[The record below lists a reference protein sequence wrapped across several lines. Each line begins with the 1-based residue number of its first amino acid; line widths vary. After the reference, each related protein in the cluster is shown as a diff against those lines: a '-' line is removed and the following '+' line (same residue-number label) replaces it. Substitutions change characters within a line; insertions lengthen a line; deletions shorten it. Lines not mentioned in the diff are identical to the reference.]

1 MLAIMKT
8 HKFLAMYMVLI
19 STLFFAGLCMAQKPS
34 GGDWE
39 ILFNGKDLSG
49 WRDLNGKHKWEAKDG
64 MIIGTFIKGQPNG
77 FLCTEKEYSD
87 FIFECEVSIDT
98 LMNNSGVQFR
108 SLATPDYQE
117 QRVKFPEG
125 RVHGYQMEVDPKPQK
140 WSGSIYEEGGNR
152 AWLYVTAELNP
163 ASQKAFNKYQW
174 NKYRIECNGNSIRTW
189 INGIPTSNLE
199 DARFPK
205 GFFGLQLHANQA
217 GDPEG
222 AWQVRYRNLRV
233 QTANMKF
240 SPIDNIF
247 VVNTIPNDLSLYEKK
262 NGYTLLWDGK
272 TTEGWRAAYQSKF
285 PEKGWE
291 IKDGE
296 LTIAP
301 NPGAG
306 SYKKEHIVTKKQFS
320 AFELK
325 FDFKLSEGANS
336 GVKYFV
342 NEGDESKGSATASLE
357 YQLVDDTKIDPADA
371 ARTLGS
377 LADIKASTKARG
389 TTKRMGEWNQG
400 VIRVLPSNL
409 VEYWLNGYK
418 ILEYQRGSAEF
429 GELVAKS
436 KYKDLP
442 DFGKAQKG
450 SILLEN
456 NGSSVSFRS
465 MKIRELK

>member
-1 MLAIMKT
+1 MKKQ
-8 HKFLAMYMVLI
+8 KFLFIFIALI
-19 STLFFAGLCMAQKPS
+19 VTVFLAAQCIAQKSPDS
-34 GGDWE
+34 GWE

-49 WRDLNGKHKWEAKDG
+49 WKDLNGKHKWEAKDS
-64 MIIGTFIKGQPNG
+64 MIVGTFVKGQPNG
-77 FLCTEKEYSD
+77 FLCTEKDYSD

-152 AWLYVTAELNP
+152 QWLYITAELNP
-163 ASQKAFNKYQW
+163 ASQNAFNKYQW
-174 NKYRIECNGNSIRTW
+174 NKYRIECNGSSMRTW

-199 DARFPK
+199 DAKFPK

-222 AWQVRYRNLRV
+222 AFQVRYRNLRV
-233 QTANMKF
+233 QTTNMKF
-240 SPIDNIF
+240 SPPDDVF
-247 VVNTIPNDLSLYEKK
+247 VVNLIPNNLSLQEKK
-262 NGYTLLWDGK
+262 NGITLLWDGK
-272 TTEGWRAAYQSKF
+272 TTEGWRAAYKTGF

-296 LTIAP
+296 LTIVP
-301 NPGAG
+301 NPAPG
-306 SYKKEHIVTKKQFS
+306 SYKNEHIVTKKQYS

-325 FDFKLSEGANS
+325 FDFKLTEGANS

-342 NEGDESKGSATASLE
+342 SEADESKGSASASLE
-357 YQLVDDTKIDPADA
+357 YQIVDDAKINPADVT
-371 ARTLGS
+371 RTFGS
-377 LADIKASTKARG
+377 LADVKASTKTRG
-389 TTKRMGEWNQG
+389 SSKRMGDWNQG
-400 VIRVLPSNL
+400 VIRVLPTGL

-418 ILEYQRGSAEF
+418 VLEYQRGSAE
-429 GELVAKS
+429 LADLIAKS

-442 DFGKAQKG
+442 NFGKAPKG
-450 SILLEN
+450 NILLEN

-465 MKIRELK
+465 IKIRELK